1 MKPPVEVRRIYDDR
15 RGRKDEYRVL
25 VDRLWPRGV
34 AKDSVRIDRWAKEV
48 APSGDLRRWY
58 GHVPERFEEFERRY
72 RAELGTDPAAAAV
85 EEMLSDARDHSV
97 LVLLT
102 ATKDVDRSG
111 AEVLAGHLES
121 VSSRSKQRKR

>member
-48 APSGDLRRWY
+48 APSSDLRRWY

-72 RAELGTDPAAAAV
+72 TAELSGGPAASAAG
-85 EEMLSDARDHSV
+85 EILADARGHSA

-102 ATKDVDRSG
+102 ATKDLDRSG
-111 AEVLAGHLES
+111 ARVLAAHLA
-121 VSSRSKQRKR
+121 SRPQSGSKRL